1 VPAKEL
7 ALLPLEEPE
16 LLPLEALEEP
26 ELLPD
31 LPDEPELLPEPELLL
46 PWLSAESSDSESE
59 SRRRTQQLPYTASL
73 GLVEEPELAELD
85 CEPLELELDW
95 LRGLELDLPELELDW
110 LRGLELDFEL
120 PELELDWL
128 RGLELDFELPEL
140 ELDWL
145 RGLELDLPELELDWL
160 ELDPELERLPESERL
175 VLEPEDELDD
185 DGSTE
190 LPAGEVR
197 KR

>member
-1 VPAKEL
+1 MVSSNFYLKVPAKEL

-31 LPDEPELLPEPELLL
+31 FPDEPELLPDFPDEPELLL

-128 RGLELDFELPEL
+128 RGLELD
-140 ELDWL
+140 
-145 RGLELDLPELELDWL
+145 LPELELDWL